1 MKRLFTFVLLGCF
14 WSCSVAIDY
23 DYDASANFND
33 YKTYNFY
40 EDLESG
46 LTELDERRLLR
57 ALDEQLKRLGYTKSQ
72 NPDFL
77 IDIRGIEVPVNN
89 SPSIDVG
96 FAGTGTNTAGGI
108 GVNVPVNSQQDYHE
122 MSVEFVDRLK
132 EETFWVAKV
141 NVLLTNASE
150 PLKRFEFFRELSG
163 KILKNFPPEDV
174 K

>member
-1 MKRLFTFVLLGCF
+1 
-14 WSCSVAIDY
+14 VAIDY
-23 DYDASANFND
+23 DYDATTNFKA
-33 YKTYNFY
+33 YKTYHFY

-132 EETFWVAKV
+132 EETFWMAKV
-141 NVLLTNASE
+141 NVLLSSSNE
-150 PLKRFEFFRELSG
+150 PLKRDAFFRDLSI
-163 KILKNFPPEDV
+163 KILNKFPPEDV